1 MGMIKELISKI
12 FGRQEEELILD
23 DRIEFRLNSNE
34 KVLIKKYCK
43 LKNTDLSKFFR
54 HIAMKEINEFLNMN
68 Q

>member
-1 MGMIKELISKI
+1 MIRDIISRL
-12 FGRQEEELILD
+12 FNREEEEIILD

-34 KVLIKKYCK
+34 KLLIKKYCK

-54 HIAMKEINEFLNMN
+54 YIAMKEINEFLNMN

>member
-34 KVLIKKYCK
+34 KLLIKKYCK

-54 HIAMKEINEFLNMN
+54 NIAMKEINEFLNMN

>member
-1 MGMIKELISKI
+1 MGMIRELINRI
-12 FGRQEEELILD
+12 FSREEELILD

-34 KVLIKKYCK
+34 KLLIKKYCK

-54 HIAMKEINEFLNMN
+54 NIAMKEINEFLNAN